1 MKQSF
6 KKSAGDNFVLVV
18 FSTYKVVD
26 CVDLVAGVVCITF
39 LVVERVVVVV
49 EVVMVEVVVVAV
61 VVIVVVDVLGVVVVV
76 VVVLVV
82 VVVVVMKV
90 VVEVVVLGMAVTISN
105 VSDPV
110 VVCGGLMTEGV
121 TEDFGS
127 DSN

>member
-39 LVVERVVVVV
+39 LVVESVVVVV

-61 VVIVVVDVLGVVVVV
+61 VVIVVVDVLWVVVVV

-82 VVVVVMKV
+82 VVVMKV
-90 VVEVVVLGMAVTISN
+90 VVEVLGMAVTISN

>member
-39 LVVERVVVVV
+39 LVVESVVVVV

-61 VVIVVVDVLGVVVVV
+61 VVIVVVVDVLGVVVVV

-82 VVVVVMKV
+82 VVVMKV
-90 VVEVVVLGMAVTISN
+90 VVEVLGMAVTISN